1 MRQFALLISTVG
13 YLGYVPVAPGTVGS
27 SVGLALFFFL
37 QSTESVVVELGT
49 VVLLFIVG
57 VWSSTIAER
66 YFDQVDPAPV
76 VIDETVGM
84 LITLALLPV
93 NFLGAFIGFLIF
105 RVLDVTKPFPI
116 ANLEKLP
123 RRFGVMAD
131 DGMAA
136 VYGNLIMRGLLA
148 VAPNWLS

>member
-1 MRQFALLISTVG
+1 MRQLALLISTVG

-27 SVGLALFFFL
+27 LIGLALFFFL
-37 QSTESVVVELGT
+37 QGTESTVVELGT
-49 VVLLFIVG
+49 IVALFVVG
-57 VWSSTIAER
+57 VWSSTVAEK
-66 YFDQVDPAPV
+66 YFNRVDPAPV

-84 LITLALLPV
+84 LITLAFLPV
-93 NFLGAFIGFLIF
+93 NFLGAFVGFLIF
-105 RVLDVTKPFPI
+105 RVLDVTKPFPV
-116 ANLEKLP
+116 ARLERLP
-123 RRFGVMAD
+123 RGLGVMAD

>member
-27 SVGLALFFFL
+27 FVGLVLFFFL
-37 QSTESVVVELGT
+37 KSTGSIVVELGA
-49 VVLLFIVG
+49 VVLLLVVG
-57 VWSSTIAER
+57 VWASTVAER

-93 NFLGAFIGFLIF
+93 NFLGAFIGFLVF
-105 RVLDVTKPFPI
+105 RVLDVTKPFPV
-116 ANLEKLP
+116 ASLEKLP
-123 RRFGVMAD
+123 RGFGIMAD

>member
-1 MRQFALLISTVG
+1 MRQLALLLSTVG
-13 YLGYVPVAPGTVGS
+13 YLGYVPVAPGTAGS
-27 SVGLALFFFL
+27 AIGLALFFFL
-37 QSTESVVVELGT
+37 QSTESIVVELGT
-49 VVLLFIVG
+49 IVVLFVVG
-57 VWSSTIAER
+57 VWSSTVAEKH
-66 YFDQVDPAPV
+66 FNQVDPAPV

-93 NFLGAFIGFLIF
+93 NFLGALIGFLIF
-105 RVLDVTKPFPI
+105 RILDVTKPFPI
-116 ANLEKLP
+116 AKLEKLP
-123 RRFGVMAD
+123 RGFGVMAD

>member
-1 MRQFALLISTVG
+1 MRQLALLISTVG

-27 SVGLALFFFL
+27 FVGLVLFFFV
-37 QSTESVVVELGT
+37 QSTESIVVELGII
-49 VVLLFIVG
+49 VVLFVVG
-57 VWSSTIAER
+57 VWSSTVAEK
-66 YFDQVDPAPV
+66 YFNEIDPAPV

-93 NFLGAFIGFLIF
+93 NFLGALIGFLIF
-105 RVLDVTKPFPI
+105 RILDVTKPFPV
-116 ANLEKLP
+116 AKLEKLP
-123 RRFGVMAD
+123 RGFGVMAD

>member
-27 SVGLALFFFL
+27 FVGLVLFFFL
-37 QSTESVVVELGT
+37 KSTGSIVVELGV
-49 VVLLFIVG
+49 VVLLLVVG
-57 VWSSTIAER
+57 VWASTVAER

-93 NFLGAFIGFLIF
+93 NFLGAFIGFLVF
-105 RVLDVTKPFPI
+105 RVLDVTKPFPV
-116 ANLEKLP
+116 ASLEKLP
-123 RRFGVMAD
+123 RGFGIMAD

>member
-27 SVGLALFFFL
+27 FVGLVLFFFL
-37 QSTESVVVELGT
+37 KSTESIVVELGT
-49 VVLLFIVG
+49 IVLLLVVG
-57 VWSSTIAER
+57 VWASTVAER

-93 NFLGAFIGFLIF
+93 NFLGAFIGFLVF
-105 RVLDVTKPFPI
+105 RVLDVTKPFPV

-123 RRFGVMAD
+123 RGFGVMAD

>member
-27 SVGLALFFFL
+27 FVGLVLFFFL
-37 QSTESVVVELGT
+37 QSTESVVVEVGT

-93 NFLGAFIGFLIF
+93 NFLGAFIGFLVF
-105 RVLDVTKPFPI
+105 RVLDVTKPFPV
-116 ANLEKLP
+116 ASLEKLP
-123 RRFGVMAD
+123 RGFGIMAD

>member
-27 SVGLALFFFL
+27 FVGLVLFFFL
-37 QSTESVVVELGT
+37 KSTGSIVVELGA
-49 VVLLFIVG
+49 VVLLLVVG
-57 VWSSTIAER
+57 VWASTVAEE

-93 NFLGAFIGFLIF
+93 NFLGAFIGFLVF
-105 RVLDVTKPFPI
+105 RVLDVTKPFPV
-116 ANLEKLP
+116 ASLEKLP
-123 RRFGVMAD
+123 RGFGIMAD

>member
-27 SVGLALFFFL
+27 FVGLVLFFFL
-37 QSTESVVVELGT
+37 KSTGSIVVELGA
-49 VVLLFIVG
+49 VVLLLVVG
-57 VWSSTIAER
+57 VWASTVAER

-93 NFLGAFIGFLIF
+93 NFLGAFIGFLVF
-105 RVLDVTKPFPI
+105 RVLDVTKPFPV
-116 ANLEKLP
+116 ASLEKLP
-123 RRFGVMAD
+123 RGFGIMAD

-148 VAPNWLS
+148 VAPSWLS